1 MVTTKHMTQKKA
13 CLLMVT
19 QDADVKKLVE
29 TLIEHRRVQ
38 GDFTTSVQA
47 AARFLQNN
55 PLPDVVI
62 LDLSLPDDTALAF
75 LEQLRNRDEFKKLPV
90 LVLTDFPD
98 PDQVR
103 DALGKGASRYL
114 TKLFINRNL
123 LSTLDEMVI

>member
-1 MVTTKHMTQKKA
+1 MVTTHMTQKKA

-47 AARFLQNN
+47 AAHFLQNN

-62 LDLSLPDDTALAF
+62 LDLSLPDNNALLF
-75 LEQLRNRDEFKKLPV
+75 LEQLRHRDEFKQLPV

-103 DALGKGASRYL
+103 DALGKGANRYL

>member
-1 MVTTKHMTQKKA
+1 MVTTKHMIQKKA

-19 QDADVKKLVE
+19 QDEDVQRLVQ

-38 GDFTTSVQA
+38 GDFTDSAQA

-55 PLPDVVI
+55 PLPDVVV
-62 LDLSLPDDTALAF
+62 LDLSLPDNTALLF
-75 LEQLRNRDEFKKLPV
+75 LEQLRQRDAFKGLPV

-103 DALGKGASRYL
+103 DALGKGADRYL

-123 LSTLDEMVI
+123 LSTIEEMIA